1 MFLGSLERVAE
12 IIDGP
17 LENDTRAALETA
29 LRYFRE
35 AAPKH
40 TADEEESLFP
50 RLRRIENPELTTA
63 LATIDALEQ
72 DHRRADSLHAEVDTL
87 GRRCL
92 EMGHLSAG
100 DAQRFRKAVADLAS
114 IYVEHIKI
122 EDDVVF
128 PAAGRALAD
137 ADKTAIA
144 AEMAARRNLTAS

>member
-72 DHRRADSLHAEVDTL
+72 DHRRADSLHAAVDTL

-100 DAQRFRKAVADLAS
+100 DPQRFRKAVADLAS

-144 AEMAARRNLTAS
+144 AEMAARRNLAAS

>member
-128 PAAGRALAD
+128 PTAGKTLAD